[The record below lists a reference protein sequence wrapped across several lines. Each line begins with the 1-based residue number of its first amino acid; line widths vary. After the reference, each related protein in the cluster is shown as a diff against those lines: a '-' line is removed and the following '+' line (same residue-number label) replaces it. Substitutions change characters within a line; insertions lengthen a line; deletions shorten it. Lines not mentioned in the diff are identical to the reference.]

1 MTCGQ
6 RSGVAAVSGVADV
19 KGGCFFEDS
28 LYAHDMRQQALALH
42 ASVSATHAD
51 AGR

>member
-19 KGGCFFEDS
+19 SVACFEDS